1 MKLRFHV
8 LSLMLTALFLTACSK
23 APQGP
28 LQVLFLGHPSTHHH
42 SERYMPILASAL
54 ATEGIQFTYADNPD
68 VLTEETL
75 RDFDV
80 LMLYANHDSITPSQE
95 AALLSFVR
103 GGKGFVPIHCASY
116 CFRNSAEF
124 VKMVGGQFKSHD
136 TATFNVTTL
145 DTTHPV
151 MKGLQPFTTW
161 DETYVHDHLS
171 DDRTVLQ
178 ERPENGRNE
187 PWTWVKEYGSG
198 RVFYTA
204 YGHDERTW
212 SAPGFQQLVKNGILW
227 AAGDKARKN
236 WEAFRATMPT
246 LQYRDEANIPNYEK
260 RDPAPRFQLPL
271 SPDSSAKLIQVPP
284 GFELQLFASEP
295 DIINPIA
302 MAWDEKGRLWVIETV
317 DYPNTVRNTEGEGDD
332 RIKICE
338 DTDGDGRADKFTV
351 FADKLNIPTS
361 LVFAN
366 GGIIVSQAPH
376 FLFLQDTDGD
386 DKADVR
392 KILISGW
399 GTFDTHAGPS
409 NLQYGMDNHI
419 WGTVGYSGFK
429 GNAGGQYREFS
440 QGVYRFAPDVSSFE
454 FVTPTS
460 NNTWGFGFNAANDI
474 FASTA
479 NNTHSVFVGIPNAAL
494 NGVEGAAIS
503 GSTKIDGH
511 YAMHPVTAH
520 VRQVDVFGGFTAA
533 SGHSFY
539 TASQYPAAYQSA
551 AFVCEPTGH
560 LVHVARIEKDGAGYK
575 EKDGWNLFASAD
587 EWVSPVEAKT
597 GPDGAVWVLDWY
609 NFIVQHNPTP
619 TAERGGYAA
628 VNGKGNAYENPL
640 RDKTHG
646 RIWRVVHKNAKPST
660 KIQLGNTASNLD
672 ALSHD
677 NLFWRMTAQRLIVE
691 KKDSAALPK
700 LAALAAGKAPAA
712 LHALWAID
720 GLDAAGQ
727 HRATVEKALRH
738 EDASVRKA
746 AIQIMARHRWTDK
759 QMLASGVLQDKDANT
774 RLAAF
779 VAMAGIPA
787 SDTLGHALYGMS
799 KEPAVRG
806 DEWLAKGLYA
816 AAAHHR
822 KGFIA
827 AFMAEHPGFGE
838 KAAEK
843 VSRSVTD
850 IDDTKWKTMRLPQY
864 IENAGL
870 AIDGIVWFRT
880 VVDVPAAAAGNAATL
895 SLGPID
901 DSDETF
907 VNGKPVGKTEKKW
920 AEPRKYT
927 VRAGVL
933 KPGRNVITVKVTDTG
948 GGGGI
953 YGKPDGMYL
962 EAGGKKIPLAGE
974 WKYDV
979 EKIFNGE
986 GVKLFAD
993 RGLAETFVYTYL
1005 NRQDAPIA
1013 GAPAGKADQT
1023 VMLKVIQNEMKYD
1036 QASFTV
1042 KAGTVVDVVLE
1053 NPDFMQHNLVIV
1065 TPGSLQ
1071 TVGQAA
1077 NKLAADPHGA
1087 EMNYVPEMPE
1097 VLFSTR
1103 LVNPQET
1110 VVLRF
1115 KVPGEP
1121 GDYPFVCTFPGH
1133 WSIMNGIMKVVR

>member
-1 MKLRFHV
+1 MKIRFHV
-8 LSLMLTALFLTACSK
+8 LVLVLTTMLFAACGK
-23 APQGP
+23 EQEGP
-28 LQVLFLGHPSTHHH
+28 MQVLFLGHASTHHH
-42 SERYMPILASAL
+42 SAQYMPLLASAL
-54 ATEGIQFTYADNPD
+54 ATEGIQFTYADDPA
-68 VLTEETL
+68 VLTDENL
-75 RDFDV
+75 QQYDV

-95 AALLSFVR
+95 AALLGFVR
-103 GGKGFVPIHCASY
+103 GGKGFVPVHCASY
-116 CFRNSAEF
+116 CFRNSDEF

-136 TATFNVTTL
+136 TATFHVTTL

-151 MKGLQPFTTW
+151 TQGLTPFITW

-187 PWTWVKEYGSG
+187 PWTWVKQYGAG

-212 SAPGFQQLVKNGILW
+212 GHPGFHQLMKNGILW
-227 AAGDKARKN
+227 AAGDKARRK
-236 WEAFRATMPT
+236 WEAFRKTMPT

-317 DYPNTVRNTEGEGDD
+317 DYPNTVRGTEGQGDD

-338 DTDGDGRADKFTV
+338 DTDGDGKADKFTI

-366 GGIIVSQAPH
+366 GGVIVSQAPH
-376 FLFLQDTDGD
+376 FLFLQDTNGD

-392 KILISGW
+392 KTLITGW

-409 NLQYGMDNHI
+409 NLQYGMDNMI

-429 GNAGGQYREFS
+429 GNAGGQYQEFS
-440 QGVYRFAPDVSSFE
+440 QGVYRFEPDASKFE
-454 FVTPTS
+454 FMTPTS

-479 NNTHSVFVGIPNAAL
+479 NNTHSVYMGIPNAAL
-494 NGVEGAAIS
+494 KGVEGAAIA
-503 GSTKIDGH
+503 GSVKIDGH

-533 SGHSFY
+533 SGHAFY
-539 TASQYPAAYQSA
+539 TAAQYPEAYQST

-560 LVHVARIEKDGAGYK
+560 LVHVARIVKDGAGFK

-587 EWVSPVEAKT
+587 EWVSPVDART

-619 TAERGGYAA
+619 TEERGGYAA

-640 RDKTHG
+640 RDKSHG
-646 RIWRVVHKNAKPST
+646 RIWRVVHRGAKTSPAVTLDNTNAYIS
-660 KIQLGNTASNLD
+660 

-677 NLFWRMTAQRLIVE
+677 NLFWRMTAQRLLVE
-691 KKDSAALPK
+691 KKDSAALPQ
-700 LAALAAGKAPAA
+700 LADLTAGKAPAA
-712 LHALWAID
+712 LHALWAIE
-720 GLDAAGQ
+720 GLGASGRYRTQ
-727 HRATVEKALRH
+727 IEKALQH
-738 EDASVRKA
+738 EDAAVRKA
-746 AIQIMARHRWTDK
+746 AIQVLARHRWTDK
-759 QMLASGVLQDKDANT
+759 QVLASGALRDKDPNT
-774 RLAAF
+774 RLAAL
-779 VAMAGIPA
+779 VALANVPA
-787 SDTLGHALYGMS
+787 SDTLGRVLYAIS
-799 KEPAVRG
+799 KEPSVKEDA
-806 DEWLAKGLYA
+806 WLQKGVYA

-827 AFMAEHPGFGE
+827 AFLSENPGFG
-838 KAAEK
+838 KDAAK
-843 VSRSVTD
+843 PADRSGENV
-850 IDDTKWKTMRLPQY
+850 DDTNWKTMRLPQY

-870 AIDGIVWFRT
+870 NIDGIVWFRM
-880 VVDVPAAAAGNAATL
+880 VVDVPADAAGKAGML

-901 DSDETF
+901 DSDDTY
-907 VNGKPVGKTEKKW
+907 VNGKFVGGMERKW
-920 AEPRKYT
+920 ADPRKYAI
-927 VRAGVL
+927 RAGLL
-933 KPGRNVITVKVTDTG
+933 KPGRNVISIKVTDTG

-953 YGKPDGMYL
+953 IGKPENMYL
-962 EAGGKKIPLAGE
+962 EAGGRKIPLAGE
-974 WKYDV
+974 WKYEV
-979 EKIFNGE
+979 EKVFNGD
-986 GVKLFAD
+986 GTKLFSD
-993 RGLAETFVYTYL
+993 RSLAETFVFTYL
-1005 NRQDAPIA
+1005 NKQDA
-1013 GAPAGKADQT
+1013 APEAPTGKSDQT
-1023 VMLKVIQNEMKYD
+1023 VTLKVIQNEMKYD
-1036 QASFTV
+1036 QATFTV

-1065 TPGSLQ
+1065 KPGSLQ
-1071 TVGQAA
+1071 SVGQAA

-1087 EMNYVPEMPE
+1087 EMNYVPDMPE
-1097 VLFSTR
+1097 VLFATR

-1115 KVPGEP
+1115 KVPDEA

-1133 WSIMNGIMKVVR
+1133 WSIMNGVMKVIR